1 MGKARRFDSYSNDV
15 DNERNISQ
23 LYGQARQN
31 LSGVGSSFRSSP
43 LGVNTPSGN
52 STITSAGDNLGNHTA
67 TQDLN
72 LAGNDIILSSDGDTK
87 FNVVGDNILFQCS
100 NSGSSTEV
108 FRILST
114 ELRMAKQ
121 IDMNI
126 NEMIGI
132 TRIVFD
138 VDADSYIA
146 GDNYSSIPDD
156 DIEIFT
162 GGGLRMKVENTGV
175 TISDK
180 LTVFGDSDLGLSNSD
195 TITIKGKIDATYGI
209 NLGGGGRIKSNDSTE
224 LGIFIKNETGTV
236 GTAGTVQIPEG
247 TSATAPT
254 NTQLDG
260 TFGAFTGA
268 VGLFRDTDTT
278 TNSRFYI
285 RGSDGNWYYSFLT
298 QQT

>member
-1 MGKARRFDSYSNDV
+1 MGKAKRFNSYDSDV
-15 DNERNISQ
+15 EDKRKIAQN
-23 LYGQARQN
+23 YGLARQN
-31 LSGVGSSFRSSP
+31 LSGIGSSFRSSP
-43 LGVNTPSGN
+43 LSP
-52 STITSAGDNLGNHTA
+52 ITSSSNPDAFSSGADNLGNHLA
-67 TQDLN
+67 TQDLDMN
-72 LAGNDIILSSDGDTK
+72 GNNILLSSDQTTK
-87 FNVVGDNILFQCS
+87 INVTGTTAFFLS
-100 NSGSSTEV
+100 AGSEV
-108 FRILST
+108 FRIGST
-114 ELRMAKQ
+114 ELQMAKQ

-156 DIEIFT
+156 DIQIFT
-162 GGGLRMKVENTGV
+162 GGGLRMKVVNAGV

-180 LTVFGDSDLGLSNSD
+180 LTVLGDSDLGLSNSD

-236 GTAGTVQIPEG
+236 GTEGTVQIPEG
-247 TSATAPT
+247 TSTTAPT

-278 TNSRFYI
+278 AGSRFYI

>member
-1 MGKARRFDSYSNDV
+1 MGKAKRFNSYDSDV
-15 DNERNISQ
+15 EDKRKIAQN
-23 LYGQARQN
+23 YGLARQN
-31 LSGVGSSFRSSP
+31 LSGIGSSFRSSP
-43 LGVNTPSGN
+43 LSP
-52 STITSAGDNLGNHTA
+52 ITSSSNPDAFSSGADNLGNHLA
-67 TQDLN
+67 TQDLDMN
-72 LAGNDIILSSDGDTK
+72 GNDILLSSDQTTK
-87 FNVVGDNILFQCS
+87 INVTGTTALFLS
-100 NSGSSTEV
+100 AGSEV
-108 FRILST
+108 FRIGST
-114 ELRMAKQ
+114 ELQMAKQ

-156 DIEIFT
+156 DIQIFT
-162 GGGLRMKVENTGV
+162 GGGLRMKVVNAGV

-180 LTVFGDSDLGLSNSD
+180 LTVLGDSDLGLSNSD

-236 GTAGTVQIPEG
+236 GTEGTVQIPEG
-247 TSATAPT
+247 TSTTAPT

-278 TNSRFYI
+278 AGSRFYI